1 MSSASEIFEFFST
14 FLKENYEINHLE
26 MSTNFKKEL
35 GLTSFD
41 FVNLICVIEE
51 KYNVELE
58 EERYRRISTIE
69 ELVEYVE
76 EQIERE

>member
-1 MSSASEIFEFFST
+1 
-14 FLKENYEINHLE
+14 

-69 ELVEYVE
+69 ELVEYLE